1 MSVWRA
7 SITIA
12 LDVWAMSHGRGS
24 KEDMNQLAAIPGG
37 ASQGHIWE
45 ISPTGADTGGVPG
58 ISAALIERCMRR
70 SFFSAVL
77 GSLPCAVICA
87 YGN

>member
-24 KEDMNQLAAIPGG
+24 KENMNQLAAIPGG

-58 ISAALIERCMRR
+58 ISAALLERCMRR

-77 GSLPCAVICA
+77 GSLQCAFICA